1 MFNQEMTVRAS
12 VADEKSGGDE
22 SAEREESDQDLVAGL
37 ERLPRDGGAYARDPR
52 REKACANLHHRE
64 HGRAPVGRVRAHQ
77 TIPCPRTSHGEIHN
91 PKITMEVQAKAKWVR
106 TSPRK
111 VRLVA
116 RTLRDLPVSEALV
129 ACSFMPKAA
138 ARDVAKV
145 IRSAQANAENN
156 FNLVK
161 DDLVIKDI
169 RVEPGPMLKRGQP
182 RAMGR
187 LFSIFKRTSHITAI
201 VEDRPGVVKRRS
213 AALPRAPQPAASRPT
228 PAAAAAARAAAALE
242 PATTESDET
251 VAPARPKKPKAQ
263 PTPSASKAPAEG

>member
-1 MFNQEMTVRAS
+1 
-12 VADEKSGGDE
+12 
-22 SAEREESDQDLVAGL
+22 
-37 ERLPRDGGAYARDPR
+37 
-52 REKACANLHHRE
+52 
-64 HGRAPVGRVRAHQ
+64 
-77 TIPCPRTSHGEIHN
+77 
-91 PKITMEVQAKAKWVR
+91 MEVQAKAKWVR

-116 RTLRDLPVSEALV
+116 RTLRNLPVSEALV

-156 FNLVK
+156 FNLVR
-161 DDLVIKDI
+161 DDLVIKEI

-201 VEDRPGVVKRRS
+201 VEDRPGVVRRRPPLPIVKGGDPYHGDRRGPARRRQAPRRS
-213 AALPRAPQPAASRPT
+213 TAG
-228 PAAAAAARAAAALE
+228 
-242 PATTESDET
+242 
-251 VAPARPKKPKAQ
+251 
-263 PTPSASKAPAEG
+263 APAESPPGADPGGGRRR

>member
-1 MFNQEMTVRAS
+1 
-12 VADEKSGGDE
+12 
-22 SAEREESDQDLVAGL
+22 
-37 ERLPRDGGAYARDPR
+37 
-52 REKACANLHHRE
+52 
-64 HGRAPVGRVRAHQ
+64 
-77 TIPCPRTSHGEIHN
+77 
-91 PKITMEVQAKAKWVR
+91 MEVQAKAKWVR

-116 RTLRDLPVSEALV
+116 RTLRNLPVSEALV

-161 DDLVIKDI
+161 DDLVVKDI

-201 VEDRPGVVKRRS
+201 VEDRPGAVRRRT
-213 AALPRAPQPAASRPT
+213 AALPRAPQPAARPAPT
-228 PAAAAAARAAAALE
+228 PAARAATASE
-242 PATTESDET
+242 PPTSESDEREA
-251 VAPARPKKPKAQ
+251 APKPKA
-263 PTPSASKAPAEG
+263 PRSRPESKADASKPAATGKKGEAKTSDKTPDSKTTRARAEGKEKDHDKNKKQDKKGK

>member
-1 MFNQEMTVRAS
+1 
-12 VADEKSGGDE
+12 
-22 SAEREESDQDLVAGL
+22 
-37 ERLPRDGGAYARDPR
+37 
-52 REKACANLHHRE
+52 
-64 HGRAPVGRVRAHQ
+64 
-77 TIPCPRTSHGEIHN
+77 
-91 PKITMEVQAKAKWVR
+91 MEVQAKAKWVR

-116 RTLRDLPVSEALV
+116 RTLRNLPVSEALV
-129 ACSFMPKAA
+129 ACSFMPKSA

-156 FNLVK
+156 FNLVR

-201 VEDRPGVVKRRS
+201 VEDRPGAVRRRT
-213 AALPRAPQPAASRPT
+213 AALPRAPQPAARPT
-228 PAAAAAARAAAALE
+228 PTSNAAAAARAAAASQ
-242 PATTESDET
+242 PATTESDERE
-251 VAPARPKKPKAQ
+251 APKPKRGKAEPKAQ
-263 PTPSASKAPAEG
+263 AEGSTGAEVGKKTQAKKTDKSPQAKATNARAEGKNKDKDKKQDKKGK

>member
-1 MFNQEMTVRAS
+1 
-12 VADEKSGGDE
+12 
-22 SAEREESDQDLVAGL
+22 
-37 ERLPRDGGAYARDPR
+37 
-52 REKACANLHHRE
+52 
-64 HGRAPVGRVRAHQ
+64 
-77 TIPCPRTSHGEIHN
+77 
-91 PKITMEVQAKAKWVR
+91 MEVQAKAKWVR

-116 RTLRDLPVSEALV
+116 RTLRNLPVSEALV
-129 ACSFMPKAA
+129 ACSFMPKSA

-156 FNLVK
+156 FNLVR

-201 VEDRPGVVKRRS
+201 VEDRPGAVRRRT
-213 AALPRAPQPAASRPT
+213 AALPRAPQPAARPSPT
-228 PAAAAAARAAAALE
+228 AGAAAAARAAAASE
-242 PATTESDET
+242 PATTESDERE
-251 VAPARPKKPKAQ
+251 APTRRRSRSETK
-263 PTPSASKAPAEG
+263 SEASKPAEAGKKTEAKKADKSPQAKTTTARAEGKNKDQDKNKKQDKKGK

>member
-1 MFNQEMTVRAS
+1 
-12 VADEKSGGDE
+12 
-22 SAEREESDQDLVAGL
+22 
-37 ERLPRDGGAYARDPR
+37 
-52 REKACANLHHRE
+52 
-64 HGRAPVGRVRAHQ
+64 
-77 TIPCPRTSHGEIHN
+77 
-91 PKITMEVQAKAKWVR
+91 MEVQAKAKWVR

-116 RTLRDLPVSEALV
+116 QTLRNLPVSEALV
-129 ACSFMPKAA
+129 ACSFMPRAA

-161 DDLVIKDI
+161 DDLVVKDI

-201 VEDRPGVVKRRS
+201 VEDRPGVVRRRT
-213 AALPRAPQPAASRPT
+213 AALPRAPQPRPT
-228 PAAAAAARAAAALE
+228 ERDKPIGPAAAAGARAAVAAE
-242 PATTESDET
+242 PATTESDEREVRKPRRGRADAPKEAEAST
-251 VAPARPKKPKAQ
+251 TTETGKKTQPKKTDSKAEAKTTPAR
-263 PTPSASKAPAEG
+263 AEGKKKDTKEKKGK

>member
-1 MFNQEMTVRAS
+1 
-12 VADEKSGGDE
+12 
-22 SAEREESDQDLVAGL
+22 
-37 ERLPRDGGAYARDPR
+37 
-52 REKACANLHHRE
+52 
-64 HGRAPVGRVRAHQ
+64 
-77 TIPCPRTSHGEIHN
+77 
-91 PKITMEVQAKAKWVR
+91 MEVQAKAKWVR

-116 RTLRDLPVSEALV
+116 QTLRNLPVSEALV
-129 ACSFMPKAA
+129 ACSFMPKSA

-156 FNLVK
+156 FNLVR

-201 VEDRPGVVKRRS
+201 VEDRPGAIRRRT
-213 AALPRAPQPAASRPT
+213 AALPRAPQPAARPIAT
-228 PAAAAAARAAAALE
+228 GAAAAAARAAAASE
-242 PATTESDET
+242 PATTESDERQ
-251 VAPARPKKPKAQ
+251 APAKPKRGKAEPKAQ
-263 PTPSASKAPAEG
+263 ASTAPETGKKTQAKKTESKKKDEPKKDTKEKKGK

>member
-1 MFNQEMTVRAS
+1 
-12 VADEKSGGDE
+12 
-22 SAEREESDQDLVAGL
+22 
-37 ERLPRDGGAYARDPR
+37 
-52 REKACANLHHRE
+52 
-64 HGRAPVGRVRAHQ
+64 
-77 TIPCPRTSHGEIHN
+77 
-91 PKITMEVQAKAKWVR
+91 MEVQAKAKWVR

-116 RTLRDLPVSEALV
+116 RTLRNLPVSEALV
-129 ACSFMPKAA
+129 ACSFMPKSA

-161 DDLVIKDI
+161 DDLVVKDI

-201 VEDRPGVVKRRS
+201 VEDRPGVVRRRT
-213 AALPRAPQPAASRPT
+213 AALPRAPQPSVRPAP
-228 PAAAAAARAAAALE
+228 PAAAAAARAAAAAE
-242 PATTESDET
+242 PATTESDERE
-251 VAPARPKKPKAQ
+251 APAKPKRGKAE
-263 PTPSASKAPAEG
+263 ASKPAEAGKKGEAKTSDKATDAKASRAKTEGKEKKDKGTKEKKGK

>member
-1 MFNQEMTVRAS
+1 
-12 VADEKSGGDE
+12 
-22 SAEREESDQDLVAGL
+22 
-37 ERLPRDGGAYARDPR
+37 
-52 REKACANLHHRE
+52 
-64 HGRAPVGRVRAHQ
+64 
-77 TIPCPRTSHGEIHN
+77 
-91 PKITMEVQAKAKWVR
+91 MEVQAKAKWVR

-116 RTLRDLPVSEALV
+116 RTLRNLPVSEALV
-129 ACSFMPKAA
+129 ACSFMPKSA

-156 FNLVK
+156 FNLVR

-201 VEDRPGVVKRRS
+201 VEDRPGAVRRRT
-213 AALPRAPQPAASRPT
+213 AALPRAPQPAARPT
-228 PAAAAAARAAAALE
+228 PTSNATAAARAAAASQ
-242 PATTESDET
+242 PATTESDEPQ
-251 VAPARPKKPKAQ
+251 APARPKRGKAEPKAQ
-263 PTPSASKAPAEG
+263 ASTAPEAGKKTEAKKADKSPRAKPTNTRGEGKNKDQDKNKKQDKKGK

>member
-1 MFNQEMTVRAS
+1 
-12 VADEKSGGDE
+12 
-22 SAEREESDQDLVAGL
+22 
-37 ERLPRDGGAYARDPR
+37 
-52 REKACANLHHRE
+52 
-64 HGRAPVGRVRAHQ
+64 
-77 TIPCPRTSHGEIHN
+77 
-91 PKITMEVQAKAKWVR
+91 MEVQAKAKWVR

-116 RTLRDLPVSEALV
+116 RTLRNLPVSEALV
-129 ACSFMPKAA
+129 ACSFMPKSA

-201 VEDRPGVVKRRS
+201 VEDRPGAVRRRT
-213 AALPRAPQPAASRPT
+213 AALPRAPQPATRPAPT
-228 PAAAAAARAAAALE
+228 AAARAAAASE
-242 PATTESDET
+242 PATTESDEREG
-251 VAPARPKKPKAQ
+251 PPKPRRAKTESKPD
-263 PTPSASKAPAEG
+263 ASKSPATGKKGEAKASDKTPDAKTTRARAEGKEKDQDKNKKQDKKGK

>member
-1 MFNQEMTVRAS
+1 
-12 VADEKSGGDE
+12 
-22 SAEREESDQDLVAGL
+22 
-37 ERLPRDGGAYARDPR
+37 
-52 REKACANLHHRE
+52 
-64 HGRAPVGRVRAHQ
+64 
-77 TIPCPRTSHGEIHN
+77 
-91 PKITMEVQAKAKWVR
+91 MEVQAKAKWVR

-116 RTLRDLPVSEALV
+116 RTLRNLPVSEALV
-129 ACSFMPKAA
+129 ACSFMPKSA

-156 FNLVK
+156 FNLVR

-201 VEDRPGVVKRRS
+201 VEDRPGAVRRRT
-213 AALPRAPQPAASRPT
+213 AALPRAPQPAARPT
-228 PAAAAAARAAAALE
+228 PTTNAAAAARAAAASQ
-242 PATTESDET
+242 PATTESDEPR
-251 VAPARPKKPKAQ
+251 APARPKRAKAEPKAKASTAPEAGKKTEAKKADKSPQ
-263 PTPSASKAPAEG
+263 AKPTNTRAERKNKDQDKNKKQDKKGK

>member
-1 MFNQEMTVRAS
+1 
-12 VADEKSGGDE
+12 
-22 SAEREESDQDLVAGL
+22 
-37 ERLPRDGGAYARDPR
+37 
-52 REKACANLHHRE
+52 
-64 HGRAPVGRVRAHQ
+64 
-77 TIPCPRTSHGEIHN
+77 
-91 PKITMEVQAKAKWVR
+91 MEVQAKAKWVR

-116 RTLRDLPVSEALV
+116 QTLRNLPVSEALV

-187 LFSIFKRTSHITAI
+187 LYSIFKRTSHITAV
-201 VEDRPGVVKRRS
+201 VEDRPGVVRRRA
-213 AALPRAPQPAASRPT
+213 AALPRAPQPTARPT
-228 PAAAAAARAAAALE
+228 PAAAAARAAAASQ
-242 PATTESDET
+242 PATTESDE
-251 VAPARPKKPKAQ
+251 VEAPARPRKAKAETVTTAAATPGAEVEKAEVKKAEVKKVEAKKGEAKKTESKKKDEPKKD
-263 PTPSASKAPAEG
+263 TKEKKSK

>member
-1 MFNQEMTVRAS
+1 
-12 VADEKSGGDE
+12 
-22 SAEREESDQDLVAGL
+22 
-37 ERLPRDGGAYARDPR
+37 
-52 REKACANLHHRE
+52 
-64 HGRAPVGRVRAHQ
+64 
-77 TIPCPRTSHGEIHN
+77 
-91 PKITMEVQAKAKWVR
+91 MEVQAKAKWVR

-116 RTLRDLPVSEALV
+116 RTLRNLPVSEALV
-129 ACSFMPKAA
+129 ACSFMPKSA

-156 FNLVK
+156 FNLVR

-201 VEDRPGVVKRRS
+201 VEDRPGAVRRRT
-213 AALPRAPQPAASRPT
+213 AALPRAPQPAARPSPT
-228 PAAAAAARAAAALE
+228 AGAAAAARAAAASE
-242 PATTESDET
+242 PATTESDERE
-251 VAPARPKKPKAQ
+251 APRRRRSRGETK
-263 PTPSASKAPAEG
+263 SEASKPAEAGKKTEAKKADKSPQAKTTTARAEGKTKDQDKNKKQDKKGK

>member
-1 MFNQEMTVRAS
+1 
-12 VADEKSGGDE
+12 
-22 SAEREESDQDLVAGL
+22 
-37 ERLPRDGGAYARDPR
+37 
-52 REKACANLHHRE
+52 
-64 HGRAPVGRVRAHQ
+64 
-77 TIPCPRTSHGEIHN
+77 
-91 PKITMEVQAKAKWVR
+91 MEVQAKAKWVR

-116 RTLRDLPVSEALV
+116 RTLRNLPVSEALV

-201 VEDRPGVVKRRS
+201 VEDRPGVVRRRA
-213 AALPRAPQPAASRPT
+213 AALPRAPQPAARPT
-228 PAAAAAARAAAALE
+228 PTSNAAAAARAAAATQ
-242 PATTESDET
+242 PATTESDERE
-251 VAPARPKKPKAQ
+251 APKPKRGKAEPKAQ
-263 PTPSASKAPAEG
+263 ASTAPEAGKKTQAKKTQAKKNEDIKKDTKEKKGK

>member
-1 MFNQEMTVRAS
+1 
-12 VADEKSGGDE
+12 
-22 SAEREESDQDLVAGL
+22 
-37 ERLPRDGGAYARDPR
+37 
-52 REKACANLHHRE
+52 
-64 HGRAPVGRVRAHQ
+64 
-77 TIPCPRTSHGEIHN
+77 
-91 PKITMEVQAKAKWVR
+91 MEVQAKAKWVR

-111 VRLVA
+111 ARLVA

-156 FNLVK
+156 FNLVR

-201 VEDRPGVVKRRS
+201 VEDRPGVVKRRT
-213 AALPRAPQPAASRPT
+213 AALPRAPQPTSRPAPT

-242 PATTESDET
+242 PATTESDEP
-251 VAPARPKKPKAQ
+251 VAPARPKKAKAESKA
-263 PTPSASKAPAEG
+263 PASKAPAQGKKTEAKKTEGKKKDDGKKDTKEKKSK

>member
-1 MFNQEMTVRAS
+1 
-12 VADEKSGGDE
+12 
-22 SAEREESDQDLVAGL
+22 
-37 ERLPRDGGAYARDPR
+37 
-52 REKACANLHHRE
+52 
-64 HGRAPVGRVRAHQ
+64 
-77 TIPCPRTSHGEIHN
+77 
-91 PKITMEVQAKAKWVR
+91 MEVQAKAKWVR

-116 RTLRDLPVSEALV
+116 RTLRNLPVSEALV
-129 ACSFMPKAA
+129 ACSFMPKSA

-156 FNLVK
+156 FNLVR

-201 VEDRPGVVKRRS
+201 VEDRPGAVRRRT
-213 AALPRAPQPAASRPT
+213 AALPRAPQPAARPT
-228 PAAAAAARAAAALE
+228 PTSNATAAARAAAASQ
-242 PATTESDET
+242 PATTESDEPQ
-251 VAPARPKKPKAQ
+251 APARPKRGKVEPKAQ
-263 PTPSASKAPAEG
+263 ASTAPQAGKKTEAKKADKSPRAKSTSRAEGKNKDQDKNKKQDKKGK

>member
-1 MFNQEMTVRAS
+1 
-12 VADEKSGGDE
+12 
-22 SAEREESDQDLVAGL
+22 
-37 ERLPRDGGAYARDPR
+37 
-52 REKACANLHHRE
+52 
-64 HGRAPVGRVRAHQ
+64 
-77 TIPCPRTSHGEIHN
+77 
-91 PKITMEVQAKAKWVR
+91 MEVQAKAKWVR

-116 RTLRDLPVSEALV
+116 QTLRNLPVSEALV

-156 FNLVK
+156 FNLVR
-161 DDLVIKDI
+161 DDLVIKEI

-201 VEDRPGVVKRRS
+201 VEDRPGAVRRRT
-213 AALPRAPQPAASRPT
+213 AALPRAPQPAARPT
-228 PAAAAAARAAAALE
+228 PTSNAAAAARAAAASQ
-242 PATTESDET
+242 PATTESDERE
-251 VAPARPKKPKAQ
+251 APARPKRGKAEPKAQ
-263 PTPSASKAPAEG
+263 GEGSTATEVGKKTQAKKTDKTADAKTIRARAEGKDKEQDKKQKQDKKGK

>member
-1 MFNQEMTVRAS
+1 
-12 VADEKSGGDE
+12 
-22 SAEREESDQDLVAGL
+22 
-37 ERLPRDGGAYARDPR
+37 
-52 REKACANLHHRE
+52 
-64 HGRAPVGRVRAHQ
+64 
-77 TIPCPRTSHGEIHN
+77 
-91 PKITMEVQAKAKWVR
+91 MEVQAKAKWVR

-116 RTLRDLPVSEALV
+116 QTLRDLPVSEALV

-161 DDLVIKDI
+161 DDLVVKEI

-187 LFSIFKRTSHITAI
+187 LFSIFKRTSHITAV
-201 VEDRPGVVKRRS
+201 VEDRPGVIRRR
-213 AALPRAPQPAASRPT
+213 AALPRAPQPGGRAVPT
-228 PAAAAAARAAAALE
+228 PAAAAAARAGAASQ
-242 PATTESDET
+242 PATTESDEVET
-251 VAPARPKKPKAQ
+251 PARQKKAKAEPKRD
-263 PTPSASKAPAEG
+263 ASKGQAEGKKTQAPKTESSKTESKKKDSKEKKGK

>member
-1 MFNQEMTVRAS
+1 
-12 VADEKSGGDE
+12 
-22 SAEREESDQDLVAGL
+22 
-37 ERLPRDGGAYARDPR
+37 
-52 REKACANLHHRE
+52 
-64 HGRAPVGRVRAHQ
+64 
-77 TIPCPRTSHGEIHN
+77 
-91 PKITMEVQAKAKWVR
+91 MEVQAKAKWVR

-116 RTLRDLPVSEALV
+116 RTLRNLPVSEALV

-201 VEDRPGVVKRRS
+201 VEDRPGVVKRRT
-213 AALPRAPQPAASRPT
+213 AALPRAPQPAGRQAP

-242 PATTESDET
+242 PATTESDER
-251 VAPARPKKPKAQ
+251 VAPARPRKAKPESKA
-263 PTPSASKAPAEG
+263 PASKAPAEGKKTEAKKTDAKKSASPGVERRAQKDDDKKDTKEKKSK

>member
-1 MFNQEMTVRAS
+1 
-12 VADEKSGGDE
+12 
-22 SAEREESDQDLVAGL
+22 
-37 ERLPRDGGAYARDPR
+37 
-52 REKACANLHHRE
+52 
-64 HGRAPVGRVRAHQ
+64 
-77 TIPCPRTSHGEIHN
+77 
-91 PKITMEVQAKAKWVR
+91 MEVQAKAKWVR

-116 RTLRDLPVSEALV
+116 RTLRNLPVSEALV
-129 ACSFMPKAA
+129 ACSFMPKSA

-156 FNLVK
+156 FNLVR

-201 VEDRPGVVKRRS
+201 VEDRPGAVRRRT
-213 AALPRAPQPAASRPT
+213 AALPRAPQPAARPT
-228 PAAAAAARAAAALE
+228 PTSNAAAAARAAAASQ
-242 PATTESDET
+242 PATTESDEPQ
-251 VAPARPKKPKAQ
+251 PAVRPKRGRAEPKAQ
-263 PTPSASKAPAEG
+263 ASTAPEAGKKTEAKKADKSPQAKTTNTRAKGKSKDQEKNIKQDKKGK

>member
-1 MFNQEMTVRAS
+1 
-12 VADEKSGGDE
+12 
-22 SAEREESDQDLVAGL
+22 
-37 ERLPRDGGAYARDPR
+37 
-52 REKACANLHHRE
+52 
-64 HGRAPVGRVRAHQ
+64 
-77 TIPCPRTSHGEIHN
+77 
-91 PKITMEVQAKAKWVR
+91 MEVQAKAKWVR

-116 RTLRDLPVSEALV
+116 RTLRNLPVSEALV
-129 ACSFMPKAA
+129 ACSFMPKSA

-156 FNLVK
+156 FNLVR

-201 VEDRPGVVKRRS
+201 VEDRPGAVRRRT
-213 AALPRAPQPAASRPT
+213 AALPRAPQPAARPSPT
-228 PAAAAAARAAAALE
+228 AGAAAAARAAAASQ
-242 PATTESDET
+242 PATSESDEREA
-251 VAPARPKKPKAQ
+251 APKPRRGKAEPKAE
-263 PTPSASKAPAEG
+263 ASKPAATGKKGEAKTTDKSADAKTTRARADVRTKDQDKNKKQDKKGK

>member
-1 MFNQEMTVRAS
+1 
-12 VADEKSGGDE
+12 
-22 SAEREESDQDLVAGL
+22 
-37 ERLPRDGGAYARDPR
+37 
-52 REKACANLHHRE
+52 
-64 HGRAPVGRVRAHQ
+64 
-77 TIPCPRTSHGEIHN
+77 
-91 PKITMEVQAKAKWVR
+91 MEVQAKAKWVR

-116 RTLRDLPVSEALV
+116 QTLRNLPVSEALV

-187 LFSIFKRTSHITAI
+187 LFSIFKRTSHITAV
-201 VEDRPGVVKRRS
+201 VEDRPGVVRRRA
-213 AALPRAPQPAASRPT
+213 AALPRAPQPTARPTPT
-228 PAAAAAARAAAALE
+228 PAAAAAARAAAAQ
-242 PATTESDET
+242 PATTESDE
-251 VAPARPKKPKAQ
+251 VEAPARPRKAKAKAETGTAEAATGKADVKKPQSGKGEAKK
-263 PTPSASKAPAEG
+263 TESKKKDEPKKDTKEKKSK